1 MNDEPG
7 ERYDH
12 NANNVTGSYPI
23 DWENDLVPIQIW
35 KEQAQDIKRL
45 LAAKEQAADDHNW
58 RAIVTEALTHSV
70 DEISNGRARDIIH
83 ELRVALLPFSARHA
97 TMRKY
102 YDSDSGHV
110 PESVIV
116 PRLWLAEAYRVLK
129 EGLAN
134 D

>member
-1 MNDEPG
+1 MSDLP
-7 ERYDH
+7 ERLRSLAD
-12 NANNVTGSYPI
+12 AIEGL
-23 DWENDLVPIQIW
+23 DWELPVTAREDCRRAADEI
-35 KEQAQDIKRL
+35 ERL
-45 LAAKEQAADDHNW
+45 RAVNEQAADDYNW

-83 ELRVALLPFSARHA
+83 ELRVALLPFSALHA
-97 TMRKY
+97 AMHKY

-110 PESVIV
+110 PDSVKV
-116 PRLWLAEAYRVLK
+116 PREWLADAYCVLK